1 MSRAGARF
9 RRPVAAVFAA
19 LLVAIV
25 AVAMLAAGCGVVR
38 RSTAVPDLVKITV
51 LQINDAYSLEAVDG
65 GRRGGM
71 ARLATLVKEKRAANP
86 NSIFLLAGDFLSPS
100 VLSTYLKGRQ
110 MIAVLDAIGMDAV
123 TFGNHEF
130 DFGPAVL
137 IERMR
142 ESRFAWISSNVRDTR
157 TGGPLGGAQVDRIV
171 TLGGIRVGLLGL
183 TLTETA
189 TRAAGGRDV
198 IFDDPMRVGVDAA
211 NALRRRGAQLVIALT
226 HQDMDADRAL
236 GDRAAI
242 DLIAGGH
249 EHEPLV
255 FESAKAVITK
265 AGSDARYLVQVDLW
279 VTPEGRLVE
288 RSWTFHEV
296 SARIPPDPAIE
307 KLIKGYTADLDRELG
322 VPAGRTEVALDARR
336 HIVRTQETGVG
347 NFIADVMREAL
358 GADVAVM
365 NGGGIRGDKITPP
378 GTLMRR
384 DVYTLVPFN
393 NAVVMVELT
402 GAAVRQMLEHGLAQ
416 ADNEGGG
423 FLQVSGARVSYTPGR
438 PAGSRIATLEVG
450 GKAVDPNARYRVAT
464 IDFIANGGDGQPAFR
479 GARVLVSSTSAPDLP
494 TLVLQAIEA
503 RKTIAPGVEGRLRAV
518 APRSRVRSP
527 ELAVV
532 Y

>member
-1 MSRAGARF
+1 
-9 RRPVAAVFAA
+9 
-19 LLVAIV
+19 
-25 AVAMLAAGCGVVR
+25 
-38 RSTAVPDLVKITV
+38 
-51 LQINDAYSLEAVDG
+51 
-65 GRRGGM
+65 
-71 ARLATLVKEKRAANP
+71 
-86 NSIFLLAGDFLSPS
+86 
-100 VLSTYLKGRQ
+100 
-110 MIAVLDAIGMDAV
+110 
-123 TFGNHEF
+123 
-130 DFGPAVL
+130 
-137 IERMR
+137 
-142 ESRFAWISSNVRDTR
+142 
-157 TGGPLGGAQVDRIV
+157 
-171 TLGGIRVGLLGL
+171 
-183 TLTETA
+183 
-189 TRAAGGRDV
+189 V